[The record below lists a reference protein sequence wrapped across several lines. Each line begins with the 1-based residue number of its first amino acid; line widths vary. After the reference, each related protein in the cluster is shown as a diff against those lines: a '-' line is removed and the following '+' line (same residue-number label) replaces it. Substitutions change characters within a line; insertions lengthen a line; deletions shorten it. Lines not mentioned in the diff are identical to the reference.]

1 MCAIWP
7 RPLARAQGKNI
18 VPAFAR
24 VGPIGGDAP
33 GKQGRAF
40 AFSFHAKPQPPVSAS
55 SPETDL
61 PSGDP
66 LSDTVDSVPDP
77 CAKPHS
83 TDRRKMPGLM
93 LGAMGVVFG
102 DIGTSPLYALR
113 ETVRYTEGGLA
124 NHVAVMGSLSMIFW
138 ALILVVTVKY
148 VLIIMRADNNG
159 EGGTLALAALAHRST
174 GMSRRL
180 KSTIGVG
187 AIVGLALFYGDGILT
202 PAISV
207 LSAVEGLGVEAPHFA
222 PLVVPLTLAIL
233 IGLFMIQSRGT
244 HKLGRL
250 FGPVMLLWFLALG
263 VFGFLSL
270 IRNPVI
276 LTAVNPW
283 YALQMFIH
291 APWVAFVSLG
301 AVVLAVT
308 GCEALYADMGHF
320 GKRPI
325 QYAWLFI
332 ALPALLL
339 NYFGQGAAL
348 LRNPADAAYA
358 FFSVI
363 PQWAHYP
370 MVIMATLAAI
380 IASQAVITGVFSM
393 TQQAVQLGQLPRM
406 EIRHTSA
413 TDYGQIYVPRMNVLL
428 ALGVVLIVL
437 IFKNS
442 GALAAAYGIA
452 VTGVMVIDTFNA
464 SVVAGRQWRWN
475 ATLVLLLFG
484 AMGASDM
491 IFFTSNA
498 LKIPEGGWLPLLIA
512 FAVFVGMDT
521 WRRGRRVHME
531 KVRSESLP
539 LNLFLERADKSTLR
553 VAGLGVFLSSRTD
566 VVPGA
571 LLHNLKHNKVLHERV
586 VIATVVVEDTPMVA
600 AAKRIDV
607 EKLGKGFYAVR
618 IHHGFF
624 ETPDVPRALED
635 ARRFGLA
642 LDLNTATFF
651 IGRETLV
658 HAEHSE
664 LSRWR
669 NWLYR
674 NIAGNALSPARFYHL
689 PPNRVVELGTQVT
702 I

>member
-1 MCAIWP
+1 LTLPQPETGLVSGDPFADAP
-7 RPLARAQGKNI
+7 ALARA
-18 VPAFAR
+18 
-24 VGPIGGDAP
+24 
-33 GKQGRAF
+33 
-40 AFSFHAKPQPPVSAS
+40 PV
-55 SPETDL
+55 ET
-61 PSGDP
+61 P
-66 LSDTVDSVPDP
+66 VHRVPD
-77 CAKPHS
+77 
-83 TDRRKMPGLM
+83 RRNMAGLM

-113 ETVRYTEGGLA
+113 QTVLATEGGLA
-124 NHVAVMGSLSMIFW
+124 NHIAVMGSLSMIFW

-159 EGGTLALAALAHRST
+159 EGGTLALAALAHRSQGLT
-174 GMSRRL
+174 R
-180 KSTIGVG
+180 KVKATIGIG
-187 AIVGLALFYGDGILT
+187 AIIGLALFFGDGMLT
-202 PAISV
+202 PAITV
-207 LSAVEGLGVEAPHFA
+207 LSAVEGLTVETPRFAPMVV
-222 PLVVPLTLAIL
+222 PLVVAIL
-233 IGLFMIQSRGT
+233 IGLFLMQSSGT

-250 FGPVMLLWFLALG
+250 FGPVMLLWFFVLG
-263 VFGFLSL
+263 AFGFLSL
-270 IRNPVI
+270 VRTPAI
-276 LTAVNPW
+276 LAAVNPY
-283 YALQMFIH
+283 YALEMFLN

-325 QYAWLFI
+325 QYAWLFV
-332 ALPALLL
+332 ALPALML

-348 LRNPADAAYA
+348 LRNPGEASIA

-363 PQWAHYP
+363 PHWAHLP
-370 MVIMATLAAI
+370 MVMLATLAAI
-380 IASQAVITGVFSM
+380 IASQSVITGVFSM

-413 TDYGQIYVPRMNVLL
+413 TDYGQIYVPRMNAFL
-428 ALGVVLIVL
+428 AVGVVLIVL
-437 IFKNS
+437 IFRSS

-464 SVVAGRQWRWN
+464 SIVAGKQWRWN
-475 ATLVLLLFG
+475 PAVVIGLFG
-484 AMGASDM
+484 AIGISDLL
-491 IFFTSNA
+491 FFSANS

-512 FAVFVGMDT
+512 FGVFVGMDT

-539 LNLFLERADKSTLR
+539 LALFPERADKSAQR

-586 VIATVVVEDTPMVA
+586 VIATVSVEDTPLVPA
-600 AAKRIDV
+600 NKRIEV

-624 ETPDVPRALED
+624 ETPDVPQAMED

-642 LDLNTATFF
+642 LDVTTATFF

-658 HAEHSE
+658 PAEHSE

-674 NIAGNALSPARFYHL
+674 TLAGNALSPARFYHL
-689 PPNRVVELGTQVT
+689 PTNRVVELGTQ
-702 I
+702 IAI